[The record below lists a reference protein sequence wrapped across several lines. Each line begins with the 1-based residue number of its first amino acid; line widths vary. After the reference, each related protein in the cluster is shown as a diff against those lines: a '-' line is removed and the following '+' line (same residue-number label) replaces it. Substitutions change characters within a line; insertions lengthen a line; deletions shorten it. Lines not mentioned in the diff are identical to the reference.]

1 MSDQGAL
8 PDGRENDFGLIE
20 TLLWTRADG
29 FDLLPEHLSRLAA
42 SSATLGFAYDEA
54 RVRAALEDAVHDN
67 DAPYLRVRL
76 VLSREGVIDT
86 GVTKIEP
93 ISPET
98 VWRVAIAKRR
108 FCSAD
113 RLLRHKT
120 TRRAPYED
128 ALAEAASRDGADE
141 VLFLNER
148 DELCES
154 ARCNLFL
161 PRGEILLTPPLS
173 CGLLP
178 GTLRARLIA
187 ERRAQEATLRV
198 HDLTR
203 GEFLLGNSVRGLV
216 RARLIF

>member
-20 TLLWTRADG
+20 TLLWTRAGG

-42 SSATLGFAYDEA
+42 SSAALGFAYDEA
-54 RVRAALEDAVHDN
+54 HIRAALEDAVLDE
-67 DAPYLRVRL
+67 DSPYLRVRL
-76 VLSREGVIDT
+76 VMSREGAIET
-86 GVTKIEP
+86 GVTEIEP

-98 VWRVAIAKRR
+98 VWRVAMAKQR
-108 FCSAD
+108 FSSAD
-113 RLLRHKT
+113 PLLRHKT
-120 TRRAPYED
+120 TQRALYED
-128 ALAEAASRDGADE
+128 ALAEAAARDGADE

-161 PRGEILLTPPLS
+161 PRGEILLTPPTS

-178 GTLRARLIA
+178 GTLRARLLA
-187 ERRAQEATLRV
+187 EGRAREATLRLD
-198 HDLTR
+198 DLAQS
-203 GEFLLGNSVRGLV
+203 EFLLGNSVRGLV
-216 RARLIF
+216 RARLIS